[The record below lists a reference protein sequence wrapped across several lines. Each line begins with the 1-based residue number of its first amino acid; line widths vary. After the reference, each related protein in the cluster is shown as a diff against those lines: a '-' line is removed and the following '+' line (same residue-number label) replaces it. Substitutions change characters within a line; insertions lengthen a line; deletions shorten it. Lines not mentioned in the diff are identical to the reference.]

1 MKRIFLL
8 ITFLTQ
14 LTVFA
19 QEVKF
24 EARTDKNSYALNEK
38 ILLSYSINNDGD
50 NFEAPAFEGF
60 KVEGPYINKGNQSSI
75 TIINGKVTS
84 KREIFTQLNFIL
96 TPKSKGT
103 FKVQPAKI
111 EYEGKIYQSNPVVI
125 NITNAVQV
133 PVDPNDPL
141 AQVGDGVH
149 LVAEISKQN
158 PLVNEPVTVVYKIY
172 FDPRYGVNNVRETE
186 NPAYNGFW
194 SQYQDIKNL
203 KVVLSKFNGKDY
215 AMVEWRKVILY
226 PLEAGNKPLEPL
238 SITMDVNVPVR
249 RTSPFDDPYKTV
261 SKTVSAGAR
270 TINVRPL
277 PENNKPIDFKGA
289 VGDFTFKVIPSK
301 KQVKFGESLDLTVQ
315 VEGKGNL
322 KLFEL
327 PKLEL
332 PTAFDVFEPK
342 HNEEVN
348 TPLTGM
354 VGKISDTYTV
364 VPQAKGKYPIKPI
377 VFSYFDLKSN
387 SYKTISSDEFVVEVI
402 DGPGV
407 ATVASN
413 DPEKQDITKSETFQF
428 INRKTDFEPINKS
441 NSFGSTLYYSLLLL
455 PLCFIPILFI
465 VKRKT
470 DEYVSDEQGNRIR
483 LNNKLAKKYLGQAK
497 KQLGNKVPFYL
508 AIEKALHNFL
518 KAKLNI
524 ETSEMDKENIEQL
537 LLQKKASQEAVTNFI
552 NLMKSAEFARYAPS
566 SDDTMKLDFEKAV
579 EHISEL
585 EKQLTQSKSV

>member
-270 TINVRPL
+270 TINVRPY
-277 PENNKPIDFKGA
+277 
-289 VGDFTFKVIPSK
+289 
-301 KQVKFGESLDLTVQ
+301 Q
-315 VEGKGNL
+315 
-322 KLFEL
+322 
-327 PKLEL
+327 
-332 PTAFDVFEPK
+332 
-342 HNEEVN
+342 
-348 TPLTGM
+348 
-354 VGKISDTYTV
+354 KI
-364 VPQAKGKYPIKPI
+364 
-377 VFSYFDLKSN
+377 
-387 SYKTISSDEFVVEVI
+387 
-402 DGPGV
+402 
-407 ATVASN
+407 
-413 DPEKQDITKSETFQF
+413 
-428 INRKTDFEPINKS
+428 IN
-441 NSFGSTLYYSLLLL
+441 
-455 PLCFIPILFI
+455 
-465 VKRKT
+465 
-470 DEYVSDEQGNRIR
+470 Q
-483 LNNKLAKKYLGQAK
+483 
-497 KQLGNKVPFYL
+497 
-508 AIEKALHNFL
+508 
-518 KAKLNI
+518 
-524 ETSEMDKENIEQL
+524 
-537 LLQKKASQEAVTNFI
+537 
-552 NLMKSAEFARYAPS
+552 
-566 SDDTMKLDFEKAV
+566 
-579 EHISEL
+579 
-585 EKQLTQSKSV
+585 

>member
-8 ITFLTQ
+8 IAFLIQ
-14 LTVFA
+14 IAVFA

-24 EARTDKNSYALNEK
+24 EAKTQKDTYALNEK

-50 NFEAPAFEGF
+50 NFEAPSFEGF
-60 KVEGPYINKGNQSSI
+60 KVEGPYINKGNQSSV

-84 KREIFTQLNFIL
+84 KREIFTQLNFVL
-96 TPKSKGT
+96 TPKAKGT
-103 FKVQPAKI
+103 FKILPAKI
-111 EYEGKIYQSNPVVI
+111 EYEGKIYQSNAVI
-125 NITNAVQV
+125 VNVTNAVQM

-158 PLVNEPVTVVYKIY
+158 PYVNEPVTVIYKIY
-172 FDPRYGVNNVRETE
+172 FDPRYGVNNVHETE

-194 SQYQDIKNL
+194 SQFQDIKNL
-203 KVVLSKFNGKDY
+203 KVSLSKLSGKDY

-261 SKTVSAGAR
+261 TKTVSAGAK
-270 TINVRPL
+270 TINVKPL
-277 PENNKPIDFKGA
+277 PENKPENFTGA

-301 KQVKFGESLDLTVQ
+301 NQVKFGESLDLN
-315 VEGKGNL
+315 VEVSGKGNL

-327 PKLEL
+327 PKLEF
-332 PTAFDVFEPK
+332 PSAFDVFEPK

-348 TPLTGM
+348 TPLSGM
-354 VGKISDTYTV
+354 VGKISDTYTI
-364 VPQAKGKYPIKPI
+364 VPQSKGKFPIKPI
-377 VFSYFDLKSN
+377 VFSYFDLKTN
-387 SYKTISSDEFVVEVI
+387 SYKTITSEEFVVDVI
-402 DGPGV
+402 DGPGL

-413 DPEKQDITKSETFQF
+413 NPEKQDITKNETFQF
-428 INRKTDFEPINKS
+428 INRKTSFEPINKQS
-441 NSFGSTLYYSLLLL
+441 PFGSTLYYSLLIL

-465 VKRKT
+465 IKRKT
-470 DEYVSDEQGNRIR
+470 DEYVSDEHGNRVR
-483 LNNKLAKKYLGQAK
+483 MNNKLAKKYLGQAK
-497 KQLGNKVPFYL
+497 KELGNKVPFYL

-518 KAKLNI
+518 KAKLHI

-537 LLQKKASQEAVTNFI
+537 LLQKNASQESVSNFI

-566 SDDTMKLDFEKAV
+566 SDDTMKMDFDRAV
-579 EHISEL
+579 ESISEL
-585 EKQLTQSKSV
+585 EKQLNQTKSV